1 MDTTGGTL
9 ADLCDEMDIWHAA
22 SNSSMVRLFGL
33 VSVYDRN
40 ELWKTDGAT
49 SMAAWLSFRFGLTPA
64 TARDWLRVAR
74 VLPELPAVQRE
85 FAEGRLSL
93 DQLRF
98 VCRLATPESDE
109 FWAAE
114 AIKYTASQ
122 LELMARRRR
131 EITAAESN
139 DVHRQRVH
147 RMRWDTEHR
156 VLRYRGMLPEEQ
168 GAILESAI
176 NRLVD
181 QAGKDPVTGVFD
193 DFDTRAAD
201 ALVELA
207 SQSLGSDSDPD
218 RATVV
223 VHVPVDA
230 LISGVGAGE
239 VESGPGLSI
248 ETVRRLSCDGR
259 VEVVAEDEHGAVVGV
274 GRARRT
280 IPAWLGRS
288 LRRRDQGCRFPG
300 CHHRRWVHGHHIR
313 FWSAGGPT
321 NLDNLIELCPSH
333 HRMVHEEGWGLEGDP
348 NRSIAWIKP
357 DGRRFVP
364 RC

>member
-1 MDTTGGTL
+1 MDTTGATL
-9 ADLCDEMDIWHAA
+9 VDLCDEMDVWHAA

-33 VSVYDRN
+33 ISAYDRDR
-40 ELWKTDGAT
+40 LWRTDGAM
-49 SMAAWLSFRFGLTPA
+49 SMPAWLSFRFGLAPS
-64 TARDWLRVAR
+64 TAREWLRIAQ

-85 FAEGRLSL
+85 FAQGRLSL

-98 VCRLATPESDE
+98 VCRLASQESDE

-114 AIKYTASQ
+114 AVKYTAPQ

-139 DVHRQRVH
+139 EAHRQRFH
-147 RMRWDTEHR
+147 RMRWDPEHR

-181 QAGKDPVTGVFD
+181 QAGKDPLTGVFA

-259 VEVVAEDEHGAVVGV
+259 VEIVAEDKDGTVIGI

-280 IPAWLGRS
+280 IPGWLGRS

-321 NLDNLIELCPSH
+321 NLDNLIELCPTH
-333 HRMVHEEGWGLEGDP
+333 HRMLHEEGWRLEGDP
-348 NRSIAWIKP
+348 NRSIDWIKP

>member
-1 MDTTGGTL
+1 METKDGTP
-9 ADLCDEMDIWHAA
+9 ADLCDEMDVWHAA
-22 SNSSMVRLFGL
+22 SNSSMVRLFTL
-33 VSVYDRN
+33 ISAYDRDQ
-40 ELWKTDGAT
+40 LWRTDGAM
-49 SMAAWLSFRFGLTPA
+49 SMPSWLSFRFGLAPS
-64 TARDWLRVAR
+64 TAREWLRIAQI
-74 VLPELPAVQRE
+74 LPELPAVQRQ
-85 FAEGRLSL
+85 FAEGRLSV
-93 DQLRF
+93 DQLSF
-98 VCRLATPESDE
+98 VCRLASPESDE
-109 FWAAE
+109 FWATE
-114 AIKYTASQ
+114 AVKYTAPQ

-139 DVHRQRVH
+139 QAHRQRFH
-147 RMRWDTEHR
+147 GMRWDPEHR

-168 GAILESAI
+168 GAILETAI

-181 QAGKDPVTGVFD
+181 QAGKDPITGVFGD
-193 DFDTRAAD
+193 VGTRAAD

-223 VHVPVDA
+223 VHVPVES

-239 VESGPGLSI
+239 VELGPGLSI

-259 VEVVAEDEHGAVVGV
+259 VEVVAENEDGTVVGI

-280 IPAWLGRS
+280 IPGWLGRS

-313 FWSAGGPT
+313 FWSAGGQT
-321 NLDNLIELCPSH
+321 NLDNLIELCPTH
-333 HRMVHEEGWGLEGDP
+333 HRMVHEEGWRLEGDP
-348 NRSIAWIKP
+348 NRDVRWVKP
-357 DGRRFVP
+357 DGRR
-364 RC
+364 